1 MSLRLDI
8 LKSLNL
14 DERKSVASRRPQ
26 AEEDPDEYI
35 YVVCS

>member
-8 LKSLNL
+8 LKSLI
-14 DERKSVASRRPQ
+14 DERKSSASRRSQ
-26 AEEDPDEYI
+26 AEEDPDDEYI